1 MNKKNVAG
9 ALVLSMSLVCSSAI
23 SYATGFS
30 DMQKH
35 WAATYVDDVVGKG
48 VIKGYDDNTF
58 RPSRPVTKLE
68 SIVMITKLYD
78 DATIDDV
85 YNKNKA
91 KYQATMTKS
100 KIPVWAEKY
109 VVFGVERKLF
119 PEKSIPFF
127 MNKTK
132 GTHVQSL
139 SFRQEFAMLL
149 VNAIGLNK
157 EFAKTPTVKYKD
169 AASIDAKALPYIE
182 VLGRKGVI
190 QTTGSF
196 NPKAKVTRAEAAVM
210 ISKAYRYSPKGKN
223 VEATKPVQPAPEQP
237 VPAPTPEPGTST
249 ESSVNYSGKLTSI
262 FINGNTV
269 TVNMTDAKGV
279 PKIFSNE
286 SSKVTIT
293 IDGKSAKPED
303 VKSNSDVV
311 VSAVGSTLNSL
322 QVSSSAS
329 SVIST
334 PQVQKPEEMGQV
346 VGKVESYKDNK
357 LEVKEG
363 NEIKV
368 FWFDSNTKVLLNG
381 KEAKDTDIR
390 TGDNVTVVTL
400 GTKVIQAIVTSNS
413 QTVSGTVRAIGKD
426 TVSISTGME
435 VLRFDVTSSTRI
447 YRGNNR
453 LDSLD
458 KLYVGEKVTV
468 KANGFEAT
476 GIEVEE
482 SKLNLRSVIVA
493 GVSLN
498 SNRSPEIVVEDKDG
512 QSYTLVTDS
521 KTKIYVRDRLKTMD
535 DIKLGYEID
544 LKAENGIV
552 SEISTEGEFST
563 SRIQGKVVSVDIKT
577 ETMIVDTGKREVT
590 VHVLPNTEVR
600 NSYNNTKRS
609 IDNIFKNYEVIV
621 NGVSRAGGIDA
632 QRVIYFE

>member
-23 SYATGFS
+23 SYATEFS

-210 ISKAYRYSPKGKN
+210 ISKAYQYSPKGKN
-223 VEATKPVQPAPEQP
+223 ANATKPAV
-237 VPAPTPEPGTST
+237 PTPSPGTST

-293 IDGKSAKPED
+293 IDGKAAKPED

-334 PQVQKPEEMGQV
+334 PPQVQKPEEMGQV

-357 LEVKEG
+357 FEVKEG
-363 NEIKV
+363 NEVKA
-368 FWFDSNTKVLLNG
+368 FWFDNNTKVLLNG
-381 KEAKDTDIR
+381 KEGKDTDIR
-390 TGDNVTVVTL
+390 TGDSVTLVTL

-426 TVSISTGME
+426 TISISTGAE

-447 YRGNNR
+447 YRGNSR

-458 KLYVGEKVTV
+458 QLYVGEKVTV

-482 SKLNLRSVIVA
+482 SKLNLRSVIVV

-498 SNRSPEIVVEDKDG
+498 SSRSPEIVVEDKDG

-544 LKAENGIV
+544 LKAENGVV

-563 SRIQGKVVSVDIKT
+563 SRIQGKVVSIDIKT
-577 ETMIVDTGKREVT
+577 ETMVVDTGKREVT

-632 QRVIYFE
+632 ERVIYFE